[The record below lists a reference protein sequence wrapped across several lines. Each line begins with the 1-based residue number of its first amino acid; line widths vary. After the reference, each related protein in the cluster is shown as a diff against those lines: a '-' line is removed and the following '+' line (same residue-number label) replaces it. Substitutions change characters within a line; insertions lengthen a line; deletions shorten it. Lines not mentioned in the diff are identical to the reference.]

1 MRPTHRLLIAVV
13 CAFLA
18 GMNPWACGGEPRPRL
33 PANVG
38 RVASAQQAARQVDGP
53 RTTETSP
60 VITFPARGDKPPGR
74 PSEKSP
80 LQEPA
85 TSGGEVLD
93 IKPPPLE
100 PGELRLPINLATAL
114 RLSDARPVIVNAT
127 GANVWVA
134 EATLQ
139 KSKLLWVPTI
149 NFGAA
154 YVRHD
159 GIGPDLN
166 NGINIP
172 AGTNAFGQPSPG
184 SLGRPLSQNINLF
197 YGGGGFT
204 WAPSGPNYF
213 FRPNP
218 GEPLLPSPQ
227 FQFTSDMIFQPLHD
241 RQMLNSAR
249 WDLQNAKNDA
259 LFMTAKAYFNVHR
272 FRGRYAVT
280 IDAVERGR
288 QLVTQIASLSADLV
302 PKVEID
308 RARNLL
314 ADLEQEAVTARQNWR
329 IASAELTRV
338 LRLDPRAVVEPLE
351 HDHLQITLIAP
362 RRSLDE
368 LIPIAL
374 TNRPELASHQALI
387 QATLVAIRRE
397 KLRALLPTVY
407 MNGFQT
413 PYELIEAGAGG
424 IGKGNKINQWSAR
437 DDLSP
442 ELIFTADGM
451 GLRNLA
457 QVKEARGM
465 SSQQL
470 VELFRLQDSVA
481 ADVTRTQADLQS
493 AAARVA
499 QSEREVKSA
508 LINYNGNV
516 EGLGQTKRFGN
527 VLIQAFRPQ
536 EVVFALQLLMAA
548 YEHYIDTVA
557 DYNTAQFAMFHDLGY
572 PAREIAFS
580 QRTGPI
586 LPVNTQR
593 PDYLPPV
600 GVGPPPA
607 TR

>member
-1 MRPTHRLLIAVV
+1 MRQTHRLLIVAA
-13 CAFLA
+13 CALLA
-18 GMNPWACGGEPRPRL
+18 GMNPRVRGGEPRPRL
-33 PANVG
+33 PVNG
-38 RVASAQQAARQVDGP
+38 SRIASAQGATRRADGP
-53 RTTETSP
+53 RRAETP
-60 VITFPARGDKPPGR
+60 PLITFPARGDKPPGR

-85 TSGGEVLD
+85 ISGGEVLD

-100 PGELRLPINLATAL
+100 PGELRFPINLATAL
-114 RLSDARPVIVNAT
+114 RLSDARPIIVNAT

-159 GIGPDLN
+159 GFGPDLN
-166 NGINIP
+166 NGLNIP

-184 SLGRPLSQNINLF
+184 SLGRPLNQNVNLF

-227 FQFTSDMIFQPLHD
+227 FQFASDMIFQPLHD
-241 RQMLNSAR
+241 RQSLNSAR
-249 WDLQNAKNDA
+249 WDLQAAKNDA

-288 QLVTQIASLSADLV
+288 QLVAQVAALSADLV

-387 QATLVAIRRE
+387 RATLVSIRQE
-397 KLRALLPTVY
+397 KLRALLPTLY

-424 IGKGNKINQWSAR
+424 IGKNGKINQWSAR

-442 ELIFTADGM
+442 ELILTADGM

-457 QVKEARGM
+457 QIKEARGM

-481 ADVTRTQADLQS
+481 GGVTRTQADVQS
-493 AAARVA
+493 AAVRVVQA
-499 QSEREVKSA
+499 EREVKSA

-516 EGLGQTKRFGN
+516 EGLGQTRRFGN
-527 VLIQAFRPQ
+527 VLIQVFRPQ

-557 DYNTAQFAMFHDLGY
+557 DYNTAQFAMFHELGY

-580 QRTGPI
+580 RRTGPI

-593 PDYLPPV
+593 PSYLPPV
-600 GVGPPPA
+600 DTGPPPA